1 MTTTMTT
8 VDSKVVSYP
17 ALRPDSRQARII
29 EANLDGEPMREMDLV
44 RVKTPLGGAT
54 KWSVEVDGNSE
65 SCDELV
71 GLLVGIGKRGYL
83 WPSEDPSESRPVLES
98 RDLLIARRLSDDLG
112 SLDPKALEKYRVGDR
127 TYDWAAISTSPEFGF
142 GSSKGGAKRVKEQ
155 RILALLREGDTWPV
169 LVSVGPGSLPLWA
182 PFQKRL
188 RVFHYEAVVG
198 LKLQRAKGQGGQP
211 YSQIVPR
218 LVATISE
225 EEGEVARRLYT
236 EPLHRMFTTYAG
248 GAAATTVEE

>member
-8 VDSKVVSYP
+8 VENVVSYP

-142 GSSKGGAKRVKEQ
+142 GSSKGGQA
-155 RILALLREGDTWPV
+155 
-169 LVSVGPGSLPLWA
+169 
-182 PFQKRL
+182 
-188 RVFHYEAVVG
+188 
-198 LKLQRAKGQGGQP
+198 
-211 YSQIVPR
+211 
-218 LVATISE
+218 
-225 EEGEVARRLYT
+225 GE
-236 EPLHRMFTTYAG
+236 
-248 GAAATTVEE
+248 GAAAAGPAPRGRHLAGARLGRAGLAASLGSVPEAAAGLPL

>member
-1 MTTTMTT
+1 MTTIATIEE
-8 VDSKVVSYP
+8 KQISYP
-17 ALRPDSRQARII
+17 SLRPDSRQAKII
-29 EANLDGEPMREMDLV
+29 EANLDGEPMREMDLI
-44 RVKTPLGGAT
+44 RVKNPLGGAT
-54 KWSVEVDGNSE
+54 RWAVEVDGNSE
-65 SCDELV
+65 SCDELI
-71 GLLVGIGKRGYL
+71 GLVVGIGKRGYL

-112 SLDPKALEKYRVGDR
+112 SLDPKALERYRVGDR

-142 GSSKGGAKRVKEQ
+142 GAARGAGKRVKEQ

-169 LVSVGPGSLPLWA
+169 LVSVGPGSLPIWA

-198 LKLQRAKGQGGQP
+198 LKLQKAKGAGGQP

-218 LVATISE
+218 LVATIGE

-236 EPLHRMFTTYAG
+236 EPLHRMFQTFSG
-248 GAAATTVEE
+248 GNTPVSED